1 MKARVHVAVAGLA
14 MTVGLVMPMGVAQAL
29 TPAKA
34 TPSTVIPHSSNG
46 CNGYVCINI
55 NGNGTHVNYIATT
68 VQNPS
73 KKVLTSRG
81 HVYVNGRPVHSFGS
95 HRLRGYPAKEQY
107 TWNSPHYRFKKHQ
120 KVCIQWSGIS
130 GFPCETIG

>member
-1 MKARVHVAVAGLA
+1 MRRIHAAVTGLA
-14 MTVGLVMPMGVAQAL
+14 IAISLVTPMSVAQAL
-29 TPAKA
+29 TSAE
-34 TPSTVIPHSSNG
+34 STQSPVMPDSSNG
-46 CNGYVCINI
+46 CNGHVCINI

-73 KKVLTSRG
+73 KKVRTSTG
-81 HVYVNGRPVHSFGS
+81 HVYVNGKPVHSFGS

-130 GFPCETIG
+130 GFPCETIE